1 MSGQTRQRISGDRVQ
16 AILQNEWGQLL
27 GNKVVIFTTL
37 GPPLLL
43 VAISLFA
50 LVISSWIGGFDAS
63 KLHLSSLNPAQQKAV
78 LDSLKETSTLQRE
91 LRFALLSSFLVLFQM
106 IPMVVPLSIASH
118 SIVGEK
124 QNRSLEPLLAT
135 PIRTEELL
143 FAKAIA
149 AAVPGVIATWLGF
162 ILFAIGAR
170 FAVTDEVYDKL
181 ILGPTW
187 LVSIIVLTPLF
198 TLLTVGLSMIISSRV
213 KDPNTAQQLGSLI
226 ILPLIG
232 VLVGQMIGVVN
243 SNIGVIITTAVIM
256 ILLDFGVLSMAVRL
270 FRREEILTNW
280 R

>member
-1 MSGQTRQRISGDRVQ
+1 MSRQSMSNDRVA

-27 GNKVVIFTTL
+27 GNRVVIFTTL

-43 VAISLFA
+43 VIIA
-50 LVISSWIGGFDAS
+50 LCALLMSSWIGGFDIT
-63 KLHLSSLNPAQQKAV
+63 KLNLSSLSPEQQKAV
-78 LDSLKETSTLQRE
+78 VDSLKETTTLQRD

-149 AAVPGVIATWLGF
+149 AAVPGIIATWVGF
-162 ILFAIGAR
+162 ILFAMGAK
-170 FAVTDEVYDKL
+170 FVVNDDVYTKL

-187 LVSIIVLTPLF
+187 LVSIVVLTPLF
-198 TLLTVGLSMIISSRV
+198 TVLTVGLSIIISSRV

-243 SNIGVIITTAVIM
+243 SNIRVVMVTAIIMV
-256 ILLDFGVLSMAVRL
+256 LLDLAVLSMAVRM
-270 FRREEILTNW
+270 FKREEILTNW

>member
-1 MSGQTRQRISGDRVQ
+1 MTKQRISADRVQ
-16 AILQNEWGQLL
+16 AILHNEWGQLL

-43 VAISLFA
+43 VAIALFA
-50 LVISSWIGGFDAS
+50 LVMSSWIGGFDVT
-63 KLHLSSLNPAQQKAV
+63 KLNLRSLSAEQQKTVIA
-78 LDSLKETSTLQRE
+78 SLKEASTLQRD

-170 FAVTDEVYDKL
+170 FAVNDEVYSKL

-187 LVSIIVLTPLF
+187 LISIVVLTPLF
-198 TLLTVGLSMIISSRV
+198 TLLTVGLSIIISSRV

-243 SNIGVIITTAVIM
+243 SNIKVIIVTAIIMVI
-256 ILLDFGVLSMAVRL
+256 LDFGVLSMAVRL
-270 FRREEILTNW
+270 FKREEILTNW

>member
-1 MSGQTRQRISGDRVQ
+1 MKRQRISTERVS
-16 AILQNEWGQLL
+16 AILKNEWGQLL

-43 VAISLFA
+43 VTIA
-50 LVISSWIGGFDAS
+50 LSALIMSSWVGGFDIT
-63 KLHLSSLNPAQQKAV
+63 KLNLKTLSPEQQKAV
-78 LDSLKETSTLQRE
+78 VDSLKETTTLQRD
-91 LRFALLSSFLVLFQM
+91 LKFALLSSFLVLFQM

-149 AAVPGVIATWLGF
+149 AAVPGVIATWIGF
-162 ILFAIGAR
+162 VLFAIGAR
-170 FAVTDEVYDKL
+170 FAVTEDVYNKL
-181 ILGPTW
+181 ILGPAW

-198 TLLTVGLSMIISSRV
+198 TLLTVGLSIIISSRV
-213 KDPNTAQQLGSLI
+213 KDPNTAQQVGSLI

-232 VLVGQMIGVVN
+232 LLVGQMLGVVN
-243 SNIGVIITTAVIM
+243 GSLRVIIATAVIM
-256 ILLDFGVLSMAVRL
+256 VLLDLSVLSTAVRM
-270 FRREEILTNW
+270 FKREEILTNW

>member
-1 MSGQTRQRISGDRVQ
+1 MRGQTRQRISGDRVQ

-43 VAISLFA
+43 VAISLIA
-50 LVISSWIGGFDAS
+50 LLMSSWIGGFDIT
-63 KLHLSSLNPAQQKAV
+63 KLNLKSLNPAQQKAV
-78 LDSLKETSTLQRE
+78 IDSLKETSTLQRE

-170 FAVTDEVYDKL
+170 FAVTDDVYNKL

-243 SNIGVIITTAVIM
+243 GNIGVIIMTAVIM
-256 ILLDFGVLSMAVRL
+256 VLLDFAVLSMAVRL